1 MPKSTEKFVNQ
12 AGLAHYTGIIK
23 NHTDL
28 SLRVDN
34 VTIEFS
40 ESGSSV
46 EQNGVLRIKNEGVD
60 ETKLSFSLRAKLGL
74 ADISE
79 ATVDQIADII
89 STSNVDYQ
97 QSLLDSMT
105 PQMVSSW
112 DYDDFVLIA
121 NSFDATLRG
130 SFVKQLVDFESM
142 SWSQVKAFVGSYNQ
156 YESCCLG
163 KRKSVPMSGYGTCD
177 YILIGVGHDGAGILT
192 FMSASSVTTS
202 ALDSRSELNLRI
214 GWNDLNVAVALV
226 ETTLYNSLPDDLK
239 SIAQYATKKISTKG
253 MVGSSNIT
261 EKQVK
266 MALISAK
273 ERGCSSYSEGVPP
286 DGTTYEYFSSGG
298 GLDVSS
304 AYWTRSGSGLEY
316 ASKQTYIY
324 FNNGSS
330 RAAGTTDKLKTV
342 DNVKSI
348 VPMFFV

>member
-1 MPKSTEKFVNQ
+1 MTVDEKY
-12 AGLAHYTGIIK
+12 AGTTAVSRLIWHVK
-23 NHTDL
+23 TDYDFG
-28 SLRVDN
+28 SHVDDE
-34 VTIEFS
+34 TIEFYAQPGA
-40 ESGSSV
+40 GSQDG
-46 EQNGVLRIKNEGVD
+46 ELRVKDEGVG
-60 ETKLSFSLRAKLGL
+60 ETKLSFSLRVKLGL

-79 ATVDQIADII
+79 ATVDQMADII

-97 QSLLDSMT
+97 QSLLGSMT
-105 PQMVSSW
+105 SQTVSSW

-121 NSFDATLRG
+121 NSFDETLRG
-130 SFVKQLVDFESM
+130 SFVKKLVDFEPM

-156 YESCCLG
+156 YESCCIG
-163 KRKSVPMSGYGTCD
+163 KRKSVSMSGYGTFD
-177 YILIGVGHDGAGILT
+177 YILIGVGHDGDGVLT

-214 GWNDLNVAVALV
+214 GWNDLNIAVALV

-239 SIAQYATKKISTKG
+239 SIAQYATKKISTNG
-253 MVGSSNIT
+253 NVGSNNLT

-273 ERGCSSYSEGVPP
+273 ERGCSSYPEGVPP

-316 ASKQTYIY
+316 ASTQTYIY
-324 FNNGSS
+324 FNNGSTT
-330 RAAGTTDKLKTV
+330 AAGTSDKLKTV
-342 DNVKSI
+342 NNVKSI